1 MKLKTVLLIFCL
13 IGFLLILSG
22 VDTNIYAYNVSV
34 LFFSIG
40 TLLSIYFLAK
50 KDYQTSFIC
59 LVTFGPILWILV
71 DVKNTEAAKIHREI
85 FTILWK
91 NDCEYTGE
99 NVHIDEES
107 VALLYRCKNG
117 KEVSTDEIRKIIIE
131 GKVDNIIDSQYLE

>member
-1 MKLKTVLLIFCL
+1 MKLKTVLLILCL
-13 IGFLLILSG
+13 IGFLLFLAG
-22 VDTNIYAYNVSV
+22 VDTNVYAYNISV

-99 NVHIDEES
+99 NVPIDEES

-117 KEVSTDEIRKIIIE
+117 QEVSTEEIRKRIIE
-131 GKVDNIIDSQYLE
+131 RKIDNIIDSQYN